1 MSLWTPSGEH
11 PVGRE
16 PPDERVERGAEG
28 TSSEPEA
35 PGAGTGGAGPRDG
48 DPDLDAASADVDA
61 LRRQLA
67 ESPAEA
73 VVANHCYG
81 LFELAAV
88 YLSGSPPHL
97 DDARLAID
105 ALGLL
110 VDGLGERLGEAHPQL
125 RDALAQIRLAFVQ
138 IASAQEPPAG
148 SEAGSEADSE
158 ADITPDTVRPGFG
171 PG

>member
-11 PVGRE
+11 PVGRDQ
-16 PPDERVERGAEG
+16 PDERAGGRSEGGVGAPANERA
-28 TSSEPEA
+28 T
-35 PGAGTGGAGPRDG
+35 PGAGHGARIPGADEGGSAD
-48 DPDLDAASADVDA
+48 ADVDA
-61 LRRQLA
+61 LRRELA
-67 ESPAEA
+67 EAPADV

-105 ALGLL
+105 ALGFV
-110 VDGLGERLGEAHPQL
+110 VDGLGERLGEAHPSL

-138 IASAQEPPAG
+138 IAAAQETSPGNGAG
-148 SEAGSEADSE
+148 S
-158 ADITPDTVRPGFG
+158 P
-171 PG
+171 